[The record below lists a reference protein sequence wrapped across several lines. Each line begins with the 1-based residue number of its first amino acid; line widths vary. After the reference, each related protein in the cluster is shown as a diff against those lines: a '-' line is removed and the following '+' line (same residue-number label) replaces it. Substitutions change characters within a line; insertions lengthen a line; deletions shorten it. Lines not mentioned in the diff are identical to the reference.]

1 MVEGAKCE
9 ELEKIIID
17 DDEEKFFQVRVQ
29 LPPWEKEELVVFLRK
44 NIDVFAWSAYNA
56 PRVDL
61 NFICHHLNVNL
72 SAIPKKQPPWR
83 SFREHSDVVKREV
96 LKLK

>member
-1 MVEGAKCE
+1 MVIGNV
-9 ELEKIIID
+9 
-17 DDEEKFFQVRVQ
+17 EEKFFQVGVQ
-29 LPPWEKEELVVFLRK
+29 LSPQEKQELMDLLRK

-72 SAIPKKQPPWR
+72 SAIPKKQPPWC